1 MKEGFGQ
8 LSDRFRHGSRE
19 EQGLARVGRRCHDE
33 VDVIDKAHVQHFI
46 GFVEDDGRNVAQVD
60 GAALHVVDET
70 ARGGNDDLRAFPQA
84 AQLAFHILT
93 AVNRQ
98 GLNVGELSQ
107 VVQFFGDLHGKFTGR
122 G

>member
-1 MKEGFGQ
+1 
-8 LSDRFRHGSRE
+8 LDRFRHGSRE
-19 EQGLARVGRRCHDE
+19 EQSLARVGRSGHDK

-60 GAALHVVDET
+60 SAALHVVDEA
-70 ARGGNDDLRAFPQA
+70 ARGGDDDLRALAQA

-93 AVNRQ
+93 AVDRQ

-107 VVQFFGDLHGKFTGR
+107 MVQFFGDLHSKFTGR

>member
-8 LSDRFRHGSRE
+8 LLDRFRHGSE
-19 EQGLARVGRRCHDE
+19 KSRVWRVLGVAHDK

-60 GAALHVVDET
+60 GAALHVVDEA
-70 ARGGNDDLRAFPQA
+70 ARGGDDDLRAFSQA

-93 AVNRQ
+93 AV
-98 GLNVGELSQ
+98 
-107 VVQFFGDLHGKFTGR
+107 DGR
-122 G
+122 AWMLVN